1 MHSWYDGVI
10 GFTVV
15 MKLCGQ
21 PKKYSG
27 MNSRVIDVVNRYA
40 LQSPSRASWC
50 TECTIWGTQN
60 EKPRNMNT
68 GITSCTRGG

>member
-1 MHSWYDGVI
+1 
-10 GFTVV
+10 
-15 MKLCGQ
+15 
-21 PKKYSG
+21 
-27 MNSRVIDVVNRYA
+27 